1 MRTIKLQGL
10 IIQKYN
16 FGEKDCGVMLF
27 TSDYG
32 KLFAYARGARNIKSK
47 FTGHFDLLNICN
59 FEIYKSANNFLI
71 TDCSLVK
78 NHENYGKN
86 LIKFYAVEEILK
98 MVRTYTTENEDSEEI
113 YALIIETL
121 GAINSSKKEKVLLEA
136 FKIKFFLL
144 LGMMPDLQSNLD
156 DNEFAPVSIR
166 MKKLIKF
173 ILQNSYRQIAK
184 ITLNKDDENE
194 LSKITM
200 MLSEQI

>member
-1 MRTIKLQGL
+1 M
-10 IIQKYN
+10 
-16 FGEKDCGVMLF
+16 F